1 MQEARGKGQE
11 TGSEQRVGHVLGH
24 ASRILHLAG
33 CDSPQ
38 LDVELLLAH
47 VLGWDRARLLA
58 HPERALTAAEW
69 EQFTPLLARRQAREP
84 LAYILGRREFYALD
98 FLVDRRVLVP
108 RPETELLV
116 EHTLDW
122 SRERMG
128 ERMGEGGSGVAAHDI
143 REDSSPIRHRHRHP
157 HPLVPSHRPLTI
169 ADVGTGSGCVAIAL
183 AVHLPRATVYALDS
197 SADGLE
203 VAAANVTLHGVEGQV
218 RLLRGDLL
226 EPLPERVDIF
236 VANLPYVRDDE
247 LATLEAEVRDYE
259 PRAALDGG
267 PDGLWQMRRLLA
279 QAAAH
284 LQPGGAIFLE
294 IGAEQGQAARQ
305 LARQHFPRASVDVLP
320 DYGGH
325 DRVLHVQT

>member
-1 MQEARGKGQE
+1 MQDAKGKKQE

-38 LDVELLLAH
+38 LDGELLLAH

-84 LAYILGRREFYALD
+84 LAYILGRREFYGLD

-116 EHTLDW
+116 DHTLDW
-122 SRERMG
+122 AR
-128 ERMGEGGSGVAAHDI
+128 ERMGEGGSGVATREI
-143 REDSSPIRHRHRHP
+143 REDSSPIRHRHSHP
-157 HPLVPSHRPLTI
+157 HPLAPSHCPLTI

-197 SADGLE
+197 SADVLE
-203 VAAANVTLHGVEGQV
+203 VAAANVAHHSVEGQV
-218 RLLRGDLL
+218 RLSRGDLL
-226 EPLPERVDIF
+226 EPLPERVDVL
-236 VANLPYVRDDE
+236 VANLPYVRSDE
-247 LATLEAEVRDYE
+247 LATLEPEVRDYE

-267 PDGLWQMRRLLA
+267 PDGLWQMRRLLP

-320 DYGGH
+320 DYADH
-325 DRVLHVQT
+325 DRVLRVQT

>member
-1 MQEARGKGQE
+1 MQEAKGKKQE
-11 TGSEQRVGHVLGH
+11 TGGEQRVGHVLGH

-33 CDSPQ
+33 CESPQ
-38 LDVELLLAH
+38 LDAELLLAQ
-47 VLGWDRARLLA
+47 VLDWDRTRLLA

-84 LAYILGRREFYALD
+84 LAYILGRREFYGLD

-122 SRERMG
+122 ARERM
-128 ERMGEGGSGVAAHDI
+128 REGGSGVATHEI
-143 REDSSPIRHRHRHP
+143 REDSSPIP
-157 HPLVPSHRPLTI
+157 HPLSPIHCPQTI
-169 ADVGTGSGCVAIAL
+169 ADVGTGSGCVAVAL

-197 SADGLE
+197 SADVLE
-203 VAAANVTLHGVEGQV
+203 VAAANVSHHGVEGQV

-226 EPLPERVDIF
+226 ESLPERLDLI
-236 VANLPYVRDDE
+236 VANLPYVRSDE
-247 LATLEAEVRDYE
+247 LATLEPEVRDYE

-294 IGAEQGQAARQ
+294 IGAEQGQAARE
-305 LARQHFPRASVDVLP
+305 LARQHFPWASVDVVP
-320 DYGGH
+320 DYAGH
-325 DRVLHVQT
+325 ARVLRVQT

>member
-1 MQEARGKGQE
+1 MQEARGKKQE
-11 TGSEQRVGHVLGH
+11 TGSEQCVGHVLRH

-38 LDVELLLAH
+38 LDAELLLAH

-58 HPERALTAAEW
+58 HPERALTAAEG
-69 EQFTPLLARRQAREP
+69 EQFTALLARRQAREP
-84 LAYILGRREFYALD
+84 LAYILGHREFYGLD

-122 SRERMG
+122 ARERMG
-128 ERMGEGGSGVAAHDI
+128 KGGSGVATHGI
-143 REDSSPIRHRHRHP
+143 REDSSPIRHRHP
-157 HPLVPSHRPLTI
+157 HPLAPSHCPLTI
-169 ADVGTGSGCVAIAL
+169 ADVGTGSGCVAVAL

-197 SADGLE
+197 SADVLE
-203 VAAANVTLHGVEGQV
+203 VAAANVTRHGVEGQV
-218 RLLRGDLL
+218 RLLPGDLL
-226 EPLPERVDIF
+226 ESLPERVDVF
-236 VANLPYVRDDE
+236 VANLPYVRNDE
-247 LATLEAEVRDYE
+247 LATLEPEVRDYE

-267 PDGLWQMRRLLA
+267 PDGLWQMRRFLA

-294 IGAEQGQAARQ
+294 IGAEQGQAVREC
-305 LARQHFPRASVDVLP
+305 ARQHFPRASVDVLP
-320 DYGGH
+320 DYAGH

>member
-1 MQEARGKGQE
+1 MQEARGKKQE

-38 LDVELLLAH
+38 LDAELLLAH
-47 VLGWDRARLLA
+47 VLDWDRARLLA

-69 EQFTPLLARRQAREP
+69 EQLAPLLARRQAREP
-84 LAYILGRREFYALD
+84 LAYILGHREFYGLD

-122 SRERMG
+122 ARERMG
-128 ERMGEGGSGVAAHDI
+128 EGRSGVATHET
-143 REDSSPIRHRHRHP
+143 REDSSPIRHP
-157 HPLVPSHRPLTI
+157 HPLAPSHCPLTI
-169 ADVGTGSGCVAIAL
+169 ADVGTGSGCVAVAL
-183 AVHLPRATVYALDS
+183 AIHLPRATVYALDS
-197 SADGLE
+197 SADVLK
-203 VAAANVTLHGVEGQV
+203 VAAANVTRHGVEGQV

-226 EPLPERVDIF
+226 EPLPERVDVI
-236 VANLPYVRDDE
+236 VANLPYVRSDE
-247 LATLEAEVRDYE
+247 LATLEPEVRDYE

-267 PDGLWQMRRLLA
+267 PDGLRQMRRLLA

-294 IGAEQGQAARQ
+294 IGAEQGQAARE

-320 DYGGH
+320 DYAGH